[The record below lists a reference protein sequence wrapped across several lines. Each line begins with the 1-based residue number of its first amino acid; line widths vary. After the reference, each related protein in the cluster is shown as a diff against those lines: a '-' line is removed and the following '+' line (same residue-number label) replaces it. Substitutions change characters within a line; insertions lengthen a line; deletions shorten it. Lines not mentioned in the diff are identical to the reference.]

1 MIEEQAKSLG
11 DRVAVTMTTGE
22 RLTYRELRDDA
33 ARVAGMLAAAGA
45 SAGDR
50 IVVMLPSGLDFLRAW
65 AGIGRLSSTAVILN
79 RELTGS
85 FLEEERYA
93 EQWTNECC
101 EAGSSV
107 MMGASW
113 MSSVAA
119 ARPRDLRCRAV
130 RCGASR
136 SIASGNTRSPFD
148 GAVSLMRTSL
158 HQQRRQEC

>member
-1 MIEEQAKSLG
+1 MIEEQAEAVG

-33 ARVAGMLAAAGA
+33 ARVAGMLAAA
-45 SAGDR
+45 AGDR
-50 IVVMLPSGLDFLRAW
+50 IAVMLPSGLDFLRAW

-101 EAGSSV
+101 ETGSSV

-113 MSSVAA
+113 TSSVAA
-119 ARPRDLRCRAV
+119 ARGPVSSGAGRAGGRV
-130 RCGASR
+130 AARVDR
-136 SIASGNTRSPFD
+136 SSGNTRLPFD
-148 GAVSLMRTSL
+148 GAVSVMRTSL